1 MNIEENL
8 QFVFVF
14 VTGENTLTNE
24 LKKIYF
30 ASLPEFSISIL
41 YTHLI
46 QKLFSLQVFTWKFS
60 PL

>member
-30 ASLPEFSISIL
+30 TSLPEFPISYIN
-41 YTHLI
+41 I
-46 QKLFSLQVFTWKFS
+46 
-60 PL
+60 

>member
-1 MNIEENL
+1 MNIEEKL

-30 ASLPEFSISIL
+30 ASLPEFPIVYLHNKTTFFSTSFGMEIFSIVSI
-41 YTHLI
+41 
-46 QKLFSLQVFTWKFS
+46 
-60 PL
+60 